1 MVPLGVRLLGLHEF
15 KLTWPSQV
23 NTAALI
29 DIQKAL
35 NTIRRIT
42 QQEAEAV
49 RLEALALMAGVIA
62 DEAKDIEKKREPKP
76 QRTVAQRVK
85 SLPIPQVQQKE
96 PQKALQTKQ
105 DAKPDIPD
113 FKPQQPVPPQ

>member
-1 MVPLGVRLLGLHEF
+1 MTA
-15 KLTWPSQV
+15 LT
-23 NTAALI
+23 

-62 DEAKDIEKKREPKP
+62 DEAKDIEKKREPKS
-76 QRTVAQRVK
+76 QRNTAQKVK
-85 SLPIPQVQQKE
+85 PLPIPQVQQKLPQQTPQTTQASE
-96 PQKALQTKQ
+96 PEVSDFTPQK
-105 DAKPDIPD
+105 PIS
-113 FKPQQPVPPQ
+113 PQ

>member
-1 MVPLGVRLLGLHEF
+1 M
-15 KLTWPSQV
+15 
-23 NTAALI
+23 TALA

-35 NTIRRIT
+35 NAIRRIT

-49 RLEALALMAGVIA
+49 RLEALVLMAGVIA

-85 SLPIPQVQQKE
+85 PLPIPSVRQQE
-96 PQKALQTKQ
+96 PQKAPQTTQ
-105 DAKPDIPD
+105 DTKPETSD
-113 FKPQQPVPPQ
+113 FTPQQPVPPQ

>member
-1 MVPLGVRLLGLHEF
+1 MTA
-15 KLTWPSQV
+15 LT
-23 NTAALI
+23 

-42 QQEAEAV
+42 QQEADAV

-76 QRTVAQRVK
+76 QRSAAQRLK
-85 SLPIPQVQQKE
+85 SLPIPKVQQKE
-96 PQKALQTKQ
+96 PQKAPQVTQ
-105 DAKPDIPD
+105 VDEPEVSD
-113 FKPQQPVPPQ
+113 FTPQQPVPPQ

>member
-1 MVPLGVRLLGLHEF
+1 MTA
-15 KLTWPSQV
+15 LT
-23 NTAALI
+23 

-76 QRTVAQRVK
+76 QRTVAQKVK
-85 SLPIPQVQQKE
+85 SLPIPQAQQKPSQQTPPQTTQASE
-96 PQKALQTKQ
+96 PEVSDFTPQK
-105 DAKPDIPD
+105 PIS
-113 FKPQQPVPPQ
+113 PQ

>member
-1 MVPLGVRLLGLHEF
+1 MTA
-15 KLTWPSQV
+15 LT
-23 NTAALI
+23 

-85 SLPIPQVQQKE
+85 SLPIPKVQQKE
-96 PQKALQTKQ
+96 PQKAPQVTQ
-105 DAKPDIPD
+105 VDEPDVSD
-113 FKPQQPVPPQ
+113 FAPQQPVPPK

>member
-1 MVPLGVRLLGLHEF
+1 M
-15 KLTWPSQV
+15 
-23 NTAALI
+23 AALS

-35 NTIRRIT
+35 NSIRRIT

-76 QRTVAQRVK
+76 KRSAAQK
-85 SLPIPQVQQKE
+85 IKPLPVPQVGSKPSSE
-96 PQKALQTKQ
+96 APYTTQ
-105 DAKPDIPD
+105 DTKPDVSD

>member
-1 MVPLGVRLLGLHEF
+1 M
-15 KLTWPSQV
+15 
-23 NTAALI
+23 TALA

-62 DEAKDIEKKREPKP
+62 DEAKDIEKRREPKP
-76 QRTVAQRVK
+76 KAIQRKPIAGVPQPKPAQK
-85 SLPIPQVQQKE
+85 SAPTPQTTTPSTEPEVRDYSPKQPLKPVQPE
-96 PQKALQTKQ
+96 
-105 DAKPDIPD
+105 
-113 FKPQQPVPPQ
+113 

>member
-1 MVPLGVRLLGLHEF
+1 MTA
-15 KLTWPSQV
+15 LT
-23 NTAALI
+23 

-76 QRTVAQRVK
+76 QRSTAQK
-85 SLPIPQVQQKE
+85 IKQLPIPQVQQKE
-96 PQKALQTKQ
+96 PQKAPQATQ
-105 DAKPDIPD
+105 DTQPEVSD
-113 FKPQQPVPPQ
+113 FTPQQPVPPQ

>member
-1 MVPLGVRLLGLHEF
+1 MTA
-15 KLTWPSQV
+15 LT
-23 NTAALI
+23 

-62 DEAKDIEKKREPKP
+62 DEAKDIEKRREQKSQRSTAQKVKP
-76 QRTVAQRVK
+76 
-85 SLPIPQVQQKE
+85 LPIPSSNQRQPQQTLSQVTQV
-96 PQKALQTKQ
+96 
-105 DAKPDIPD
+105 DKPELPNLE
-113 FKPQQPVPPQ
+113 PQQPVPSQ

>member
-1 MVPLGVRLLGLHEF
+1 MTA
-15 KLTWPSQV
+15 LT
-23 NTAALI
+23 

-62 DEAKDIEKKREPKP
+62 DEAKDIEKRREPKP
-76 QRTVAQRVK
+76 QRTVAQKVK
-85 SLPIPQVQQKE
+85 PPPVPSYNQSASPQ
-96 PQKALQTKQ
+96 PQTKAAPSVEPAVSNSKAQ
-105 DAKPDIPD
+105 K
-113 FKPQQPVPPQ
+113 PVPPK

>member
-1 MVPLGVRLLGLHEF
+1 MTA
-15 KLTWPSQV
+15 LT
-23 NTAALI
+23 

-62 DEAKDIEKKREPKP
+62 DEAKDIEKRREPKP
-76 QRTVAQRVK
+76 QRNTAQKVK
-85 SLPIPQVQQKE
+85 SLPIPQVKQKE
-96 PQKALQTKQ
+96 PQQLSQQTTQ
-105 DAKPDIPD
+105 VAEPQASDLTAQKPIA
-113 FKPQQPVPPQ
+113 PQ

>member
-1 MVPLGVRLLGLHEF
+1 MTA
-15 KLTWPSQV
+15 LT
-23 NTAALI
+23 

-62 DEAKDIEKKREPKP
+62 NEAKDIEKKREPKP

-85 SLPIPQVQQKE
+85 PLPIPQVQQK
-96 PQKALQTKQ
+96 P
-105 DAKPDIPD
+105 
-113 FKPQQPVPPQ
+113 PQQTTVQQTLSAEPEVSDLKAQNPIAPE

>member
-1 MVPLGVRLLGLHEF
+1 MTA
-15 KLTWPSQV
+15 LT
-23 NTAALI
+23 

-62 DEAKDIEKKREPKP
+62 DEAKDIEKKGEPKP
-76 QRTVAQRVK
+76 QRSIAQK
-85 SLPIPQVQQKE
+85 IKPLPIPSSNQSPSPQTQPKATPNVE
-96 PQKALQTKQ
+96 PA
-105 DAKPDIPD
+105 AAD
-113 FKPQQPVPPQ
+113 FTSRKPVPPQ

>member
-1 MVPLGVRLLGLHEF
+1 MTA
-15 KLTWPSQV
+15 LT
-23 NTAALI
+23 

-76 QRTVAQRVK
+76 PRSAAQRVK
-85 SLPIPQVQQKE
+85 PLPIPSHSQNAQRQPQIKAAPSVEPAASNPKAQK
-96 PQKALQTKQ
+96 
-105 DAKPDIPD
+105 
-113 FKPQQPVPPQ
+113 PVPPQ

>member
-1 MVPLGVRLLGLHEF
+1 MNA
-15 KLTWPSQV
+15 LT
-23 NTAALI
+23 

-62 DEAKDIEKKREPKP
+62 DEAKGIEKKREPKP
-76 QRTVAQRVK
+76 KRTTAQRVK
-85 SLPIPQVQQKE
+85 PLPINQV
-96 PQKALQTKQ
+96 L
-105 DAKPDIPD
+105 
-113 FKPQQPVPPQ
+113 

>member
-1 MVPLGVRLLGLHEF
+1 M
-15 KLTWPSQV
+15 
-23 NTAALI
+23 TALK

-62 DEAKDIEKKREPKP
+62 DEAKDIEKRREHKPKRN
-76 QRTVAQRVK
+76 TAQRVK
-85 SLPIPQVQQKE
+85 PLPIPQVQQKS
-96 PQKALQTKQ
+96 
-105 DAKPDIPD
+105 
-113 FKPQQPVPPQ
+113 PQQTLPQTIQASEPEASDLKAQKPKAPQ

>member
-1 MVPLGVRLLGLHEF
+1 MTA
-15 KLTWPSQV
+15 LT
-23 NTAALI
+23 

-35 NTIRRIT
+35 NIIRRIT

-85 SLPIPQVQQKE
+85 SLPIPKVQQQE
-96 PQKALQTKQ
+96 PQKAPHTTQ
-105 DAKPDIPD
+105 ASEPEVSD
-113 FKPQQPVPPQ
+113 FTPQQPVPPQ

>member
-1 MVPLGVRLLGLHEF
+1 MTA
-15 KLTWPSQV
+15 LT
-23 NTAALI
+23 

-62 DEAKDIEKKREPKP
+62 DEAKDIEKRREP
-76 QRTVAQRVK
+76 QRTAAHKVK
-85 SLPIPQVQQKE
+85 PLPIPSSNQRQPQQTTQTTQVDE
-96 PQKALQTKQ
+96 PEL
-105 DAKPDIPD
+105 PNL
-113 FKPQQPVPPQ
+113 KPQQPVPSQ